1 MDLQTGHFLL
11 NSTLKGRV
19 MPNRKYIFVVGGVM
33 SSVGK
38 GVTAASIGLLLKSRG
53 YSITNVK
60 CEMYVNID
68 AGTIRPTEHGE
79 VFVGLDG
86 IEADQDLGNYERF
99 TSVDTTSMNF
109 ITQGQVW
116 QEVIRKERNLEYD
129 GEDVEVVP
137 DIPNEIIRRIEA
149 AAEHHQAQITIIEL
163 GGTIG
168 EYQISMFLEAA
179 RMMKQRGPSDVAF
192 VMVSYL
198 PIPKMVGEMK
208 TKPTQNAAHQLNS
221 AGILADFIV
230 CRAEKPLDEPRR
242 QRLALLCNV
251 PADGAISAPDVS
263 NIYEVPIGLE
273 QQELDVKLLQRLGL
287 DPKERDLAKWRELV
301 HRVRAINRP
310 VNIAIVGKYFGTGH
324 FTLADSYISVIEATK
339 HASWANGVAPKF
351 TWVDSEKFENH
362 PEKAAELKDFDGII
376 VPGGF
381 GSRGIEGIITAIEF
395 ARQHRIPYLGL
406 CYGMQLAT
414 IEFARHI
421 AKLDGAHTTE
431 VDDDAPH
438 PVIHIMPDQEKKLLQ
453 LEYGGTMRL
462 GAYPCKLKEGSVTA
476 KAYEAQRSTAEAPTG
491 AKEDGTPH
499 SADSFARGADDIVV
513 SERHRHRY
521 EFNNQYREELEN
533 AGLVIA
539 GTSPD
544 DRLVEVI
551 ELPKSVHPFFVGTQY
566 HPEFQSRPLTPHPLF
581 RAFIAAAIQTQ

>member
-1 MDLQTGHFLL
+1 MAT
-11 NSTLKGRV
+11 
-19 MPNRKYIFVVGGVM
+19 RKYIFIVGGVM

-79 VFVGLDG
+79 VFVGRDG

-99 TSVDTTSMNF
+99 TGVDTTSNNF
-109 ITQGQVW
+109 ITQGQIW

-149 AAEHHQAQITIIEL
+149 AADHHQAQITIIEL

-179 RMMKQRGPSDVAF
+179 RMMKQRGPQDVAF

-198 PIPKMVGEMK
+198 PIPKVVGEMK

-251 PADGAISAPDVS
+251 PADGAISAPDVP

-273 QQELDVKLLQRLGL
+273 QQELDVKLLERLGL
-287 DPKERDLAKWRELV
+287 DPKERDLKEWRALV
-301 HRVRAINRP
+301 HRVRSIDRP
-310 VNIAIVGKYFGTGH
+310 VTIAIVGKYFGTGH
-324 FTLADSYISVIEATK
+324 FTLADSYISVIEASK
-339 HASWANGVAPKF
+339 HASWANGVTPKF
-351 TWVDSEKFENH
+351 TWVDSEKFEKN
-362 PEKAAELKDFDGII
+362 PEKVDDLKEYDGII

-381 GSRGIEGIITAIEF
+381 GSRGIEGIITAIQF
-395 ARQHRIPYLGL
+395 AREHAIPYLGL

-414 IEFARHI
+414 IEFARHV

-431 VDDDAPH
+431 VDNAAPH

-453 LEYGGTMRL
+453 LAYGGTMRL
-462 GAYPCKLKEGSVTA
+462 GAFPCKLKEGSVTA
-476 KAYEAQRSTAEAPTG
+476 KAYQASDQVPVPSDQLHPSGTKPSDQNSNPNPSLETG
-491 AKEDGTPH
+491 HWKLATDGLT
-499 SADSFARGADDIVV
+499 I

-521 EFNNQYREELEN
+521 EFNNQYREELEK

-544 DRLVEVI
+544 DRLVEVV
-551 ELPKSVHPFFVGTQY
+551 ELPKASHPFFVGTQY
-566 HPEFQSRPLTPHPLF
+566 HPEFQSRPLSPHPLF
-581 RAFIAAAIQTQ
+581 AAFIAAAVRR